1 MMNETDAPPMAEETA
16 KPISPVINTRSRLNM
31 SPRRPPTSSRLP
43 KASAYDVTTHCRS
56 LFGKPSARCADG
68 SAMFTIVESRTTMS

>member
-1 MMNETDAPPMAEETA
+1 MAEATA
-16 KPISPVINTRSRLNM
+16 NPTKPVMNTRSRLNM

-56 LFGKPSARCADG
+56 PFANPSARCADG
-68 SAMFTIVESRTTMS
+68 SAMFTIEESRTTMS